1 MIFDDH
7 PILRSLYRHLLTLV
21 GFLLIA
27 EIDAVPHVLRPGNDL
42 NDRCCRPVIRP
53 IHICGIPSDADAL
66 FRHIY
71 RRAVNVVRNTFSAVT
86 LADLIQELYGMIR
99 SKQEAR

>member
-1 MIFDDH
+1 MVMTRKQFQLYGIFDF
-7 PILRSLYRHLLTLV
+7 PLYKQ
-21 GFLLIA
+21 
-27 EIDAVPHVLRPGNDL
+27 P
-42 NDRCCRPVIRP
+42 
-53 IHICGIPSDADAL
+53 